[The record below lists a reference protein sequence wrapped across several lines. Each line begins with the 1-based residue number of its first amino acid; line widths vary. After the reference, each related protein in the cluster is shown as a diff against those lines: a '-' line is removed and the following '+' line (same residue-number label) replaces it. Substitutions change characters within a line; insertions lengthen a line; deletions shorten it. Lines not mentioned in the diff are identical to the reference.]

1 VSDLDGRWLALLVA
15 GAAVGVAGMGTV
27 VQRGSQVRVGPRL
40 RGTPREFVVD
50 ASVAGRPALWDWQP
64 FEIPKGDSLRREIL
78 DHVRSYGLNKNPDG
92 WAGWAEAIRAVRSRF
107 HRDGDVGRDSHRHA
121 TATVVFETLVAGYD
135 RHLPIAWSNGGNPHS
150 YMGSPVRVGPR
161 LRSVATVEAE
171 RSPRIEREA
180 ARILSNF
187 RFAAKTRS
195 PNMKHKFLWIRV
207 DDGIERWSPIGGMP
221 ANDPIVRDPIFDP
234 GGAELS
240 SVTVERY
247 PLRKRGDW
255 RYAVYD
261 TLGSEGRQLGVTRRL
276 TEALEL
282 AAYRMAEISVE
293 HNLDPGQHEGS
304 SSTQREGSSSTLSA
318 SGSSQGPSGTRP
330 KAKGHRPLPQGGSRG
345 SPVRVGPR
353 FSNIPPEPGSVIEVF
368 SKIVDSARWH
378 GQCMA
383 EVRDAR
389 IAMFPEQAQRDA
401 EIGDLHEATRIAMEM
416 LNSEEK
422 IRMFLRLTEEQE
434 RLPESVR
441 KVAAKEKRHV
451 DAWSRH
457 GDQGREPLRQ
467 DLLTGVFGRQ
477 DEGDVLA
484 LLLMNML
491 TALPGNNNRALM
503 LSRYVAVVGLWN
515 KTSQVVWDRTTKSV
529 KKLNVRGFGSAVR
542 VGPRFRQPVL
552 AEEQVERPALSVE
565 HVWRT
570 ITDSA
575 LWHGKLSDP
584 EMRVGDLELAL
595 GLAIE
600 ELKGEPQVRWF
611 LGKVAEGR
619 IPDDIPGRWTPRSI
633 HDAAARL
640 VKRAG
645 WWASRPQGDS
655 RRKLLEELTSG
666 GQVVSGLEAVLA
678 WALDTLSSGQRRK
691 VLERYARDVSLWNEE
706 GQVED
711 DGAGGSGS
719 LVRVG
724 PRFRAAAEGV
734 MNRAVVRG
742 LVPPVGRT
750 GQSVPPDAPW
760 IPVRVEVDLLVR
772 LPRTVI
778 VGLPQNEVHETIER
792 VRSAIDHAGFE
803 MPQTRIVV
811 NLAPADI
818 KKRGGWTDLPIAV
831 GILLASGQIPRSWA
845 IQEEVTFVGRFA
857 SAEEQYNFNQAPD
870 WIQSPTASILT
881 EAGHGTIV
889 TNSGPATPTGWLFA
903 GLTYLSGIGA
913 LMRRLGAK

>member
-1 VSDLDGRWLALLVA
+1 
-15 GAAVGVAGMGTV
+15 
-27 VQRGSQVRVGPRL
+27 
-40 RGTPREFVVD
+40 
-50 ASVAGRPALWDWQP
+50 
-64 FEIPKGDSLRREIL
+64 
-78 DHVRSYGLNKNPDG
+78 
-92 WAGWAEAIRAVRSRF
+92 
-107 HRDGDVGRDSHRHA
+107 
-121 TATVVFETLVAGYD
+121 
-135 RHLPIAWSNGGNPHS
+135 
-150 YMGSPVRVGPR
+150 

-171 RSPRIEREA
+171 RSPRIEQEA

-195 PNMKHKFLWIRV
+195 PNMKHKFLWIQV
-207 DDGIERWSPIGGMP
+207 DDGIERWNPIDAMS

-240 SVTVERY
+240 SVTIERY

-261 TLGSEGRQLGVTRRL
+261 TPGAEGRQLGVARLL

-282 AAYRMAEISVE
+282 AAYRMAEIAVE
-293 HNLDPGQHEGS
+293 HNLDGGPGRSNGS
-304 SSTQREGSSSTLSA
+304 A
-318 SGSSQGPSGTRP
+318 
-330 KAKGHRPLPQGGSRG
+330 
-345 SPVRVGPR
+345 VRVGR
-353 FSNIPPEPGSVIEVF
+353 RLIVPPEHGSVTEVF
-368 SKIVDSARWH
+368 AKIVDSARWH
-378 GQCMA
+378 GQCML
-383 EVRDAR
+383 ETRDAR
-389 IAMFPEQAQRDA
+389 IALFPEQAQRDA
-401 EIGDLHEATRIAMEM
+401 EISDLHEATRIAMEM

-467 DLLTGVFGRQ
+467 DLLTGAFGRQ
-477 DEGDVLA
+477 DEGDVVA

-491 TALPGNNNRALM
+491 TALPGNNNRAEM
-503 LSRYVAVVGLWN
+503 LSRYRRERGLWD
-515 KTSQVVWDRTTKSV
+515 KTSRVVWDDSTKRA
-529 KKLNVRGFGSAVR
+529 KRLNVRGGEGSLQGESGSAVR
-542 VGPRFRQPVL
+542 VGPRFKKASESA
-552 AEEQVERPALSVE
+552 AEEQAERPALSVK
-565 HVWRT
+565 HVWRA

-575 LWHGKLSDP
+575 LWHGKESVP
-584 EMRVGDLELAL
+584 EMRTGDLELAL

-611 LGKVAEGR
+611 LDKVAEGR
-619 IPDDIPGRWTPRSI
+619 IPDDIPQRYTPRSI

-640 VKRAG
+640 MKAAG
-645 WWASRPQGDS
+645 WWASRPPGDS

-666 GQVVSGLEAVLA
+666 SVVVSGLEAVLA

-691 VLERYARDVSLWNEE
+691 VLKRYARDVGLWNEE
-706 GQVED
+706 GQVEE

-734 MNRAVVRG
+734 LNRAVVRG
-742 LVPPVGRT
+742 LVPPVGDKRLRD
-750 GQSVPPDAPW
+750 VPALDNTPW
-760 IPVRVEVDLLVR
+760 IPIRVEVDLLIR

-778 VGLPQNEVHETIER
+778 VGLPQDEVQDTIER
-792 VRSAIDHAGFE
+792 VRSAIVNAGFE
-803 MPQTRIVV
+803 MPRARIIV
-811 NLAPADI
+811 NLRPADI
-818 KKRGGWTDLPIAV
+818 KKKGGWTDLPIAV
-831 GILLASGQIPRSWA
+831 GILLASGQIPRSWS

-857 SAEEQYNFNQAPD
+857 SAEEQYNFNQGPD
-870 WIQSPTASILT
+870 WIQSPSIRPIPT

-889 TNSGPATPTGWLFA
+889 TNHGPATPKGWLFA